1 MIEITEDIQIEI
13 DYYGD
18 ELNAVFRKGDKV
30 YIYPLDEVAEIVN
43 RLYESGAL
51 VIDNTVEGDYTVYYQ
66 GE

>member
-1 MIEITEDIQIEI
+1 MTDDVTIEIE
-13 DYYGD
+13 YYGD
-18 ELNAVFRKGDKV
+18 ELNAVFHKGDKV